1 MLAPKYHVIFFIITS
16 TSMKQNFLNF
26 ISGTL
31 YKEKITQRNSE
42 SAEDDISKT
51 VKTDDN
57 NDIL

>member
-1 MLAPKYHVIFFIITS
+1 MLTPKYHVIFFIITS
-16 TSMKQNFLNF
+16 TSMKRNFLNF

>member
-1 MLAPKYHVIFFIITS
+1 
-16 TSMKQNFLNF
+16 MKQNFLNF